1 MRGFASGPRA
11 ATLACAALCAFL
23 PLLPIVACSEAR
35 EPRPSGGLPLESGT
49 SEVRFGSLDAGAPDE
64 VGNDVLD
71 RPLDVT
77 FAVVSDTHLGH
88 AGGEAKNR
96 ALVAALGALP
106 GRPYPGG
113 KRAGNVSHVRGLLIA
128 GDLTDWG
135 NPSEWDAFKD
145 IFGLSDGG
153 VGAPFPV
160 FEVVGNHDKVRGPWL
175 SAEVDKRHG
184 SKSAYAW
191 NWDSLHLVA
200 LGEAPEDEALD
211 ALERDLAKVDARR
224 PLVLLFHRPLAGEWS
239 EDRPSP
245 RQKARLRDLLRGRD
259 VVAIFHGHHH
269 ARAHYVWEGIDVFKP
284 GAVKDGAPSLAVV
297 HLAADSL
304 TVATFDW
311 QRGQFSDV
319 WSKPRRKKAL

>member
-1 MRGFASGPRA
+1 MRAFVSGPRA
-11 ATLACAALCAFL
+11 ATLACAALSAFL

-35 EPRPSGGLPLESGT
+35 EPRSSGQPLESSK
-49 SEVRFGSLDAGAPDE
+49 SEVRIGPADAGAVED
-64 VGNDVLD
+64 VGNDALD

-88 AGGEAKNR
+88 AGGETKNR
-96 ALVAALGALP
+96 AMVAALGRLE

-113 KRAGNVSHVRGLLIA
+113 KRAGTVSHVRGLLIA

-153 VGAPFPV
+153 AGAPFPV

-184 SKSAYAW
+184 SKGAYAW

-200 LGEAPEDEALD
+200 LGEAPEDEALE
-211 ALERDLAKVDARR
+211 ALERDLAKVDVRR

-297 HLAADSL
+297 HLGADAL

-311 QRGQFSDV
+311 QRGQFFDV
-319 WSKPRRKKAL
+319 WSKPRRKKAP